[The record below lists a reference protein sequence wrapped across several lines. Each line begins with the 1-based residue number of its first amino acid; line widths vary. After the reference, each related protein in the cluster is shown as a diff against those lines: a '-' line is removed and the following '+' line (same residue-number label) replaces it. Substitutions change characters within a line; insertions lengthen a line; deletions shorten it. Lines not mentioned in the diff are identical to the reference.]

1 VANAP
6 CPRIGAVSREVT
18 TATAAGERVR
28 DRLAGRKILLT
39 GASGFL
45 GKAVLSTLLR
55 SAPDIDRLVV
65 LLRAPG
71 RSTAGERLDDLLT
84 DECFEGLPVDE
95 LRAQVESG
103 RIRALRGDLELDGL
117 GDRPAEGLAGIDTV
131 IHCAATV
138 SFEEALDDALAL
150 NTFGPVRLLRRL
162 EESGS
167 DPELVHVSTAYVADR
182 QSGRVLEDGIPHHG
196 ITELD
201 PDELYATA
209 RRWREEVERESIAEP
224 QRKSFAKAAERDA
237 ARRKG
242 LDAAERAEDL
252 RRRWVRAKLS
262 RRGRRHAITL
272 GWPDTYALSKALG
285 ERLVGRRSAPT
296 TVIRPTIIESA
307 LEMPAV
313 GWLEGIK
320 VADPLILAYASRGL
334 THLPGRAG
342 NVIDIVP
349 VDMVANACVVA
360 AAHPP
365 EDGLRTIAVASSAR
379 NPLSIG
385 RLAEEIREYFLRE
398 PLIGRNGRPIRIGR
412 LKFVDRKVALRR
424 TIARERLA
432 AAAARAAMASPVH
445 LPQERMLRSAR
456 SLAERVTRMVKIYG
470 AYTELDCVFDD
481 ANACR
486 LAEML
491 PDADRAE
498 LSFDTAAIEW
508 DHYLQEV
515 HLPQVRRLAAGD

>member
-1 VANAP
+1 M
-6 CPRIGAVSREVT
+6 SREAPTAT
-18 TATAAGERVR
+18 TATERVR
-28 DRLAGRKILLT
+28 DRLAGRKLLLT

-45 GKAVLSTLLR
+45 GKAVLATLLR
-55 SAPDIDRLVV
+55 SAPDIDQIVV
-65 LLRAPG
+65 LLRAPEG
-71 RSTAGERLDDLLT
+71 STASDRLKGILSN
-84 DECFEGLPVDE
+84 ECFDGLPAAE
-95 LRAQVESG
+95 IRAKLDSG
-103 RIRALRGDLELDGL
+103 RIRALRGDLEIDGL
-117 GDRPAEGLAGIDTV
+117 GEKPAEALAGIDTV

-150 NTFGPVRLLRRL
+150 NAFGPARLLQRL
-162 EESGS
+162 RESGS

-182 QSGRVLEDGIPHHG
+182 QHGRVLEDGVSHHG
-196 ITELD
+196 LEDLD
-201 PDELYATA
+201 PEELLATA
-209 RRWREEVERESIAEP
+209 RGWREELERESIEERRRAE
-224 QRKSFAKAAERDA
+224 FAKAAGRDA

-242 LDAAERAEDL
+242 LVASDRAEEL
-252 RRRWVRAKLS
+252 RRRWVREKLS
-262 RRGRRHAITL
+262 RRSRRHAIEL

-285 ERLVGRRSAPT
+285 ERLVAGHSAPT

-307 LEMPAV
+307 LELPSP

-334 THLPGRAG
+334 THLPGREG

-349 VDMVANACVVA
+349 VDLVANACVVA

-365 EDGLRTIAVASSAR
+365 ERGMRTIALASSAR

-385 RLAEEIREYFLRE
+385 RLAEEIRKYFLGN
-398 PLIGRNGRPIRIGR
+398 PLTGRNGSQIKIGR
-412 LKFVDRKVALRR
+412 LRFVDRRAALRQ

-432 AAAARAAMASPVH
+432 AAAARIAMASPVH

-456 SLAERVTRMVKIYG
+456 SLSERVTRMVKIYG

-486 LAEML
+486 LAEQL
-491 PDADRAE
+491 SEADRAE
-498 LSFDTAAIEW
+498 LSFDTAAIDW
-508 DHYLQEV
+508 GSYLQET
-515 HLPQVRRLAAGD
+515 HLPQVRRLSEGA

>member
-1 VANAP
+1 VANRP
-6 CPRIGAVSREVT
+6 WPRIGAVSREVT

-28 DRLAGRKILLT
+28 DRLAGRRILLT

-45 GKAVLSTLLR
+45 GKAVLATLLR
-55 SAPDIDRLVV
+55 SAPAIDQLVV
-65 LLRAPG
+65 MLRAPG
-71 RSTAGERLDDLLT
+71 AATAGERLDGLLGS
-84 DECFEGLPVDE
+84 ECFDGLGDDE
-95 LRAQVESG
+95 LRASVEAG
-103 RIRALRGDLELDGL
+103 RIRALRGDLEIDGL
-117 GDRPAEGLAGIDTV
+117 GDQPAEALAGIDTV

-162 EESGS
+162 RESGS

-196 ITELD
+196 IADLD
-201 PDELYATA
+201 PDQLHATG

-224 QRKSFAKAAERDA
+224 QRRAFAKAAERDA
-237 ARRKG
+237 ARRED
-242 LDAAERAEDL
+242 LDAAGRAEEL

-262 RRGRRHAITL
+262 RRGRRHAIEL

-285 ERLVGRRSAPT
+285 ERLVAERSAPT

-307 LEMPAV
+307 LERPSP

-349 VDMVANACVVA
+349 VDLVANACVVA

-398 PLIGRNGRPIRIGR
+398 PLPGRDGSPIKIGTLR
-412 LKFVDRKVALRR
+412 FVDRKVALRR
-424 TIARERLA
+424 TIARERVA
-432 AAAARAAMASPVH
+432 AAAARAAMASPIH

-456 SLAERVTRMVKIYG
+456 SLTERVTRMVKIYG

-481 ANACR
+481 ANACG
-486 LAEML
+486 LAETL
-491 PDADRAE
+491 PDADRTE

-508 DHYLQEV
+508 SHYLQEV
-515 HLPQVRRLAAGD
+515 HLPQVRRLATGG